1 MQLKLAS
8 INKKIDLRKVHKIQT
23 QIKRWKA
30 QNGSKRHGGW
40 NEKFQHTIGVLK
52 EENQENERRTL
63 FDKLLAKNFLQLMKS
78 ITPIL
83 RLYSSSMKGK

>member
-30 QNGSKRHGGW
+30 RNGSERHGG
-40 NEKFQHTIGVLK
+40 
-52 EENQENERRTL
+52 
-63 FDKLLAKNFLQLMKS
+63 
-78 ITPIL
+78 
-83 RLYSSSMKGK
+83 

>member
-30 QNGSKRHGGW
+30 RNGSKRHGGW